1 MKRIDTNNRW
11 KTFQIGEL
19 FNVSRPVARSQAHY
33 EEGNVPFVAS
43 GIYNN
48 GVIKWCKQK
57 DGELLDPKGCIS
69 VSPLDG
75 SAFYQPKDF
84 LGRGGAGSAILLL
97 KNENLTEMSGLFIST
112 VLRAALTK
120 FSYNDQINSQTILT
134 QTIKLPITDDENP
147 DFAYMDLYMR
157 KIIEESK
164 KSLERLRRADKS
176 KEPIDVKGWKE
187 FKIGDLFEKLQLGIK
202 KQNFNKTLDV
212 SEVRTAEFNLPL
224 VNAKHGNNGIMYYG
238 REEDFETA
246 EMTIDIVQNGA
257 IATGDVY
264 AQPQKTG
271 VLWDAYLIKSKESIT
286 SKFILMFIATV
297 LEKAIK
303 DKFSY
308 DNKCVWDKA
317 SQLMVA
323 LPATADDKP
332 DFAYMNSYMQ
342 KIIKESKK
350 SLESLRKV
358 NKSKTIQQ

>member
-1 MKRIDTNNRW
+1 MERIDTSEW
-11 KTFQIGEL
+11 KIFKIGDL
-19 FNVSRPVARSQAHY
+19 FDITRPVARSQMKY
-33 EEGNVPFVAS
+33 KDGSVPFVAS
-43 GIYNN
+43 GNYNN
-48 GVIKWCKQK
+48 GVVKWCEPAE
-57 DGELLDPKGCIS
+57 GEVLDPKRCIT

-75 SAFYQPKDF
+75 SAFYQPVDF

-97 KNENLTEMSGLFIST
+97 RNDNLTEMNGLFIST

-120 FSYNDQINSQTILT
+120 FSYNDQINSQNILV
-134 QTIKLPITDDENP
+134 QEIVLPVTSDGQP
-147 DFAYMDLYMR
+147 DFAYMDSYMR
-157 KIIEESK
+157 TIMEESEAYLD
-164 KSLERLRRADKS
+164 SLMQADKA
-176 KEPIDVKGWKE
+176 KESVDTTSWKD

-202 KQNFNKTLDV
+202 NENFNKALDV

-238 REEDFETA
+238 REEDFDTA

-271 VLWDAYLIKSKESIT
+271 VLWDAYLIKSKELIESEYV
-286 SKFILMFIATV
+286 LMFISSV

-317 SQLMVA
+317 SQLMVS
-323 LPATADDKP
+323 LPATVQGRP
-332 DFAYMNSYMQ
+332 DFAYMDSYMR
-342 KIIKESKK
+342 KIMNDSSIKLTMLTGIVS
-350 SLESLRKV
+350 
-358 NKSKTIQQ
+358 